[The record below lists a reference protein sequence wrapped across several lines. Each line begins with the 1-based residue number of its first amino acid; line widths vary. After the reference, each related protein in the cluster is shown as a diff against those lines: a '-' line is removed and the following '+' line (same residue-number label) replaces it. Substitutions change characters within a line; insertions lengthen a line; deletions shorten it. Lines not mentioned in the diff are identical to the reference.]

1 MKTKEQEFLNRIQ
14 SHKGILHKVSKM
26 YMDSPDDQQ
35 DLFQEMVCQLWKSYD
50 SFRNESQFSTWMYR
64 VAVNTAIVFF
74 KKEKRKVQ
82 VSSFTTDNIKEEEDD
97 SHIKELQINQFY
109 TAVNQLDKIEKALI
123 FYHLEG
129 YSHREIGKNMGISE
143 GNARV
148 KLNRTKNKLKEIIE
162 KQQYGF

>member
-1 MKTKEQEFLNRIQ
+1 
-14 SHKGILHKVSKM
+14 M
-26 YMDSPDDQQ
+26 YMDNPEDQQ
-35 DLFQEMVCQLWKSYD
+35 DLFQEIVCQLWKAYD
-50 SFRNESQFSTWMYR
+50 SFRNESKFSTWMYR

-74 KKEKRKVQ
+74 KKEKRKVP
-82 VSSFTTDNIKEEEDD
+82 VSPLSSDNIKEEEDD
-97 SHIKELQINQFY
+97 SDIKEAQINHFY
-109 TAVNQLDKIEKALI
+109 RAVNQLDKIEKALV

-129 YSHREIGKNMGISE
+129 YSHKEIGKNMGISE